1 MLIGIQNNLMITH
14 GRRMVQV
21 IIQQLRIILSINL
34 LIIPI
39 ILGQEFVLRF
49 ILNEDSII
57 VYTGD
62 YPSSIFEYE
71 FKLQYDISTITNIQV
86 WDDVE
91 RVDELV
97 FRYKN

>member
-1 MLIGIQNNLMITH
+1 
-14 GRRMVQV
+14 MVQV